1 MHRNYYR
8 YVAKQINDYMKKY
21 FLFIALLA
29 ITNAFA
35 QVKHAVTKSTV
46 TYEIKNM
53 GINTHG
59 SFGGLTI
66 DIKFDAQNL
75 PASSIEASIET
86 ATLNSD
92 NEMRDKHLKS
102 EDYFDIAK
110 YPKITM
116 KSVSFKHKSGGN
128 YTGVFNVTIKDKTK
142 TVEVP
147 FTYTESGNT
156 AAFKGNFTINR
167 QDFGV
172 GGSSMVLSKEATI
185 TIEVETTKS

>member
-35 QVKHAVTKSTV
+35 QVKYTVTKSTV
-46 TYEIKNM
+46 AYEIKNM

-59 SFGGLTI
+59 TFGGLTT
-66 DIKFDAQNL
+66 DIKFDTQNL

-86 ATLNSD
+86 ATLNSN

-147 FTYTESGNT
+147 FTYTENGT
-156 AAFKGNFTINR
+156 AAAFKGNFTINR

-172 GGSSMVLSKEATI
+172 GGSSMILSKEATI

>member
-1 MHRNYYR
+1 MQRNCNR
-8 YVAKQINDYMKKY
+8 YAAKQIKDYMKIF
-21 FLFIALLA
+21 FLFIGLLA
-29 ITNAFA
+29 VTNGFA
-35 QVKHAVTKSTV
+35 QSKQTVTKSTV

-59 SFGGLTI
+59 TFGGLTA
-66 DIKFDAQNL
+66 DIKFDPQNL
-75 PASSIEASIET
+75 AASSIEAAMQT

-102 EDYFDIAK
+102 EDYFDVAK

-128 YTGVFNVTIKDKTK
+128 YTGIFNVSIKDKTK

-147 FTYTESGNT
+147 FTYTESGST
-156 AAFKGNFTINR
+156 ALFKGIFTINR

-172 GGSSMVLSKEATI
+172 GGSSMVLSKEATV
-185 TIEVETTKS
+185 TVEVETTK

>member
-1 MHRNYYR
+1 LQRNYNR
-8 YVAKQINDYMKKY
+8 YVAKQKKDDMKKKI
-21 FLFIALLA
+21 LFIALLA

-35 QVKHAVTKSTV
+35 QVKHTVTKSAV

-59 SFGGLTI
+59 SFGGLTG
-66 DIKFDAQNL
+66 DIKFDTQNL

-86 ATLNSD
+86 VTLNSD

-102 EDYFDIAK
+102 EDYFDVAR

-128 YTGVFNVTIKDKTK
+128 YTGVFYVTIKDKTK

-147 FTYTESGNT
+147 FSYTESGST
-156 AAFKGNFTINR
+156 ASFKGNFTINR

-172 GGSSMVLSKEATI
+172 GGSSMVLAKDATI
-185 TIEVETTKS
+185 TVEVETTK

>member
-1 MHRNYYR
+1 
-8 YVAKQINDYMKKY
+8 MKRF
-21 FLFIALLA
+21 FLFIALLT
-29 ITNAFA
+29 ITSAFA
-35 QVKHAVTKSTV
+35 QVKQTVTKSAV

-59 SFGGLTI
+59 TFSGLTA
-66 DIKFDAQNL
+66 DIKFDTQNL
-75 PASSIEASIET
+75 ATSSIEANIET
-86 ATLNSD
+86 ASLNSD

-110 YPKITM
+110 YPKISM

-147 FTYTESGNT
+147 FTYTESGST

-172 GGSSMVLSKEATI
+172 GGNSMVLAKDATI
-185 TIEVETTKS
+185 TVEVETTK